1 MFLFPPRYVCV
12 PLRDSVLNS
21 RAEWLCFLDVPFR
34 RHASNIA
41 TRLRSV
47 APGSGG
53 LWGASFCGG
62 LLPPPSHTYFAS
74 VGVVVGCL
82 IYTANR
88 IAGAGR
94 WLLPFGLRFR

>member
-1 MFLFPPRYVCV
+1 MFLVPPRFVCV

-21 RAEWLCFLDVPFR
+21 RAEWRCFLDVPVR

-53 LWGASFCGG
+53 LWGALFVGGFCPPPHTHIS
-62 LLPPPSHTYFAS
+62 LPPALTVGQFSPLNILDS
-74 VGVVVGCL
+74 VL
-82 IYTANR
+82 LL
-88 IAGAGR
+88 
-94 WLLPFGLRFR
+94 WLLGIFNSK